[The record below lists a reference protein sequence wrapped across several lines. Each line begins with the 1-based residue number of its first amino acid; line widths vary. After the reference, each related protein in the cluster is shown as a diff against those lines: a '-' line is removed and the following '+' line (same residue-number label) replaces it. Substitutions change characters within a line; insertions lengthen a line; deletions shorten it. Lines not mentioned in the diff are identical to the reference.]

1 MIKDGDE
8 KFDPPLAKNRF
19 LAKKGVKNPQ
29 NQPKTQ
35 PSRIELK
42 FSG

>member
-1 MIKDGDE
+1 MIKDDDE
-8 KFDPPLAKNRF
+8 NYTHISQNLIFGQ
-19 LAKKGVKNPQ
+19 KGGQNTQ

>member
-1 MIKDGDE
+1 MIKFGDE
-8 KFDPPLAKNRF
+8 KFDPPKAKNWF
-19 LAKKGVKNPQ
+19 LAKKRGQKTQ
-29 NQPKTQ
+29 NQPQTQ